1 VFATIRVLLMI
12 ERRATMKS
20 LFGIALLAVAAGC
33 GGVTN
38 NLDGGG
44 GNGGD
49 SGANG
54 GGGSTAGGGAGGGGG
69 GSDGTCGAQGASG
82 CAAGG
87 LPCCAGL
94 MCCAGIPAPDVGAC
108 YGSPTCPV
116 SDRDQKTGLSP
127 VDREQVLAKVRAL
140 PISTWSY
147 RFENERVRHMGPMAQ
162 DFHASLGLG
171 ADDKH
176 IHVVDAGGVS
186 LAAIQALAAR
196 TDELARKNAALRA
209 ENDLLRREL
218 ARLERRL
225 DGIARR

>member
-1 VFATIRVLLMI
+1 
-12 ERRATMKS
+12 MKR
-20 LFGIALLAVAAGC
+20 LFSIALLAVAAGC
-33 GGVTN
+33 GSVTN
-38 NLDGGG
+38 NGDGGG

-49 SGANG
+49 GGANG
-54 GGGSTAGGGAGGGGG
+54 GGGGSGAGGGA
-69 GSDGTCGAQGASG
+69 GSDGTCGMQGASG

-94 MCCAGIPAPDVGAC
+94 TCCAGIPAPDVGAC
-108 YGSPTCPV
+108 YGSPACPI

-127 VDREQVLAKVRAL
+127 IDREQVLAKVRAL

-176 IHVVDAGGVS
+176 IHVVDSGGVS

-196 TDELARKNAALRA
+196 TDELARRNAALRA
-209 ENDLLRREL
+209 ENNLLRRDL
-218 ARLERRL
+218 ARIERRL
-225 DGIARR
+225 DGIGRR